1 MPPGVH
7 RAGRHIFAM
16 GSPAM
21 VVKQAAD
28 VRLVVFACEAGM
40 GSSLIGANQLK
51 KRVKDLG
58 RDDIKVIHSPVNQ
71 IPADT
76 DVVIAHEGLAERAR
90 KAAPAAVV
98 LTFRN
103 FLNNAASDRLIR
115 SLTAGEEISADAGP
129 GS

>member
-1 MPPGVH
+1 
-7 RAGRHIFAM
+7 
-16 GSPAM
+16 M
-21 VVKQAAD
+21 VVKQAAEI
-28 VRLVVFACEAGM
+28 RLVVFACEAGM

-71 IPADT
+71 IPPDT
-76 DVVIAHEGLAERAR
+76 DIVIAHEGLAERAR

>member
-1 MPPGVH
+1 
-7 RAGRHIFAM
+7 
-16 GSPAM
+16 M

-58 RDDIKVIHSPVNQ
+58 REDIKVIHSPVNQ

-76 DVVIAHEGLAERAR
+76 DIVIAHEGLAERAR

>member
-1 MPPGVH
+1 
-7 RAGRHIFAM
+7 
-16 GSPAM
+16 M

-51 KRVKDLG
+51 KRVRDLG

-76 DVVIAHEGLAERAR
+76 DIVIAHEGLAERAR

-115 SLTAGEEISADAGP
+115 SLTAGEEISAEAGP